1 MVSARDAEQDGT
13 IEGLR
18 APRFPEFGEEPF
30 CLCERSRPPL
40 LQRHRKRYPRNG
52 ASPVIDAGQTILGP
66 LALACILRPLAT
78 WNAQESSHFRLLI
91 AYTADM
97 THADSLPPLEAVE
110 AAIAR
115 VLDAER
121 AARDSIDGTQ
131 KEAPAKVEAARL
143 AVRGL
148 NDRTERRIRRLR
160 NAFERRIV
168 ADVKALDMQ
177 AAALE
182 SQHASS
188 SEIARVERAV
198 RALARELTGGA
209 S

>member
-1 MVSARDAEQDGT
+1 MTPQQSRPPIID
-13 IEGLR
+13 IGL

-40 LQRHRKRYPRNG
+40 LQRNRKRYPRNR

-66 LALACILRPLAT
+66 LALTCILRPRVR
-78 WNAQESSHFRLLI
+78 WNAQETSHFRPLI

-97 THADSLPPLEAVE
+97 THADSLPPSEAVE

-121 AARDSIDGTQ
+121 AARDSIGGTQ
-131 KEAPAKVEAARL
+131 NKAAAKVEAARL
-143 AVRGL
+143 AMRGL
-148 NDRTERRIRRLR
+148 SDRTERRIRWLGD
-160 NAFERRIV
+160 AFERRIV
-168 ADVKALDMQ
+168 VDVEALDTH

-182 SQHASS
+182 SRHASS
-188 SEIARVERAV
+188 SDEIARVERAV